1 MCKIF
6 LPCFGW
12 ELYNQ
17 HVSDLRSFQPML
29 GEQTWD
35 VSHCVLAIYTK
46 KKHYKAKE
54 ESWKLKYFTMQK
66 I

>member
-1 MCKIF
+1 
-6 LPCFGW
+6 
-12 ELYNQ
+12 
-17 HVSDLRSFQPML
+17 ML